1 MYEMEILIIGSL
13 IAAIVIILLSLAVK
27 KVNQYEKGIVERFNA
42 YEKMVDPG
50 LRIITPF
57 VERILRV
64 NMREQVIDVPPQEII
79 TEDNVVVTIDAVIY
93 YQVVDAKLAIYEIED
108 FELAIVKLA
117 QTTLRNIVGE
127 MSLDVCLTSR
137 EKINVELRRVLDQAT
152 DKWGTK
158 VNRIELQ
165 RIDPPADIQ
174 TAMHKQKTAEQERRQ
189 LRLLATGRKEAAEQ
203 EKQGAILKA
212 QGAKTSAILEAE
224 GEARAVELVAEAQ
237 AKAIKAV
244 SESANAYFKE
254 NAQLNKKLDVIRDTF
269 SQQTKIVVPASADIL
284 NVIGLDGATVIPV
297 KKENK
302 QNEAAATTEEGAP
315 LWLQFFI
322 RLFRCFS

>member
-1 MYEMEILIIGSL
+1 MYNLEITIGIIGS
-13 IAAIVIILLSLAVK
+13 IIVFIVLFLLSFALK
-27 KVNQYEKGIVERFNA
+27 KVNQYEKGLVERFNA
-42 YEKMVDPG
+42 YEKTVEPG

-57 VERILRV
+57 IERMYRV

-93 YQVVDAKLAIYEIED
+93 YQVVDAKRALYEIED

-137 EKINVELRRVLDQAT
+137 EKINVELRSVLDQAT

-165 RIDPPADIQ
+165 RIDPPQDIQ

-203 EKQGAILKA
+203 EKAAAILRA
-212 QGAKTSAILEAE
+212 QGEKASVILRAE
-224 GEARAVELVAEAQ
+224 GDAKAVELVADAQ

-244 SESANAYFKE
+244 SESANQYFKE
-254 NAQLNKKLDVIRDTF
+254 KAQLNKRLDVVRDTF

-284 NVIGLDGATVIPV
+284 NVIGLEGAAVIPV
-297 KKENK
+297 KDKN
-302 QNEAAATTEEGAP
+302 TETVK
-315 LWLQFFI
+315 
-322 RLFRCFS
+322 SS

>member
-1 MYEMEILIIGSL
+1 MFQLEITIGL
-13 IAAIVIILLSLAVK
+13 IALAIAIVVLILLSQSVK
-27 KVNQYEKGIVERFNA
+27 KVNQYEKGLVERFNA
-42 YEKMVDPG
+42 YKKTVDPG
-50 LRIITPF
+50 LRFITPF
-57 VERILRV
+57 IERVYRV

-93 YQVVDAKLAIYEIED
+93 YQVVDAKRALYEIED

-137 EKINVELRRVLDQAT
+137 EKINVELRGVLDQAT

-165 RIDPPADIQ
+165 RIDPPSDIQ

-212 QGAKTSAILEAE
+212 QGEKASAILKAE

-237 AKAIKAV
+237 AKAIKSV
-244 SESANAYFKE
+244 SESANQYFKE

-269 SQQTKIVVPASADIL
+269 SQQTKIVVPSSADIL
-284 NVIGLDGATVIPV
+284 NVIGLEGATVVPIKTDA
-297 KKENK
+297 KKDG
-302 QNEAAATTEEGAP
+302 TTT
-315 LWLQFFI
+315 
-322 RLFRCFS
+322 SK

>member
-1 MYEMEILIIGSL
+1 MY
-13 IAAIVIILLSLAVK
+13 
-27 KVNQYEKGIVERFNA
+27 
-42 YEKMVDPG
+42 
-50 LRIITPF
+50 
-57 VERILRV
+57 RV

-93 YQVVDAKLAIYEIED
+93 YQVVDAKRAIYEIED

-137 EKINVELRRVLDQAT
+137 EKINVELRSVLDQAT

-165 RIDPPADIQ
+165 RIDPPSDIQ

-189 LRLLATGRKEAAEQ
+189 LRLLATGRKEAAAQ
-203 EKQGAILKA
+203 EKEGAILKA
-212 QGAKTSAILEAE
+212 QGEKAAAILNAE
-224 GEARAVELVAEAQ
+224 GEAKAVELVAEAQ

-244 SESANAYFKE
+244 SEAANQYFKE

-269 SQQTKIVVPASADIL
+269 SQQTKIVVPSSADIL
-284 NVIGLDGATVIPV
+284 NVIGLEGATVLPV
-297 KKENK
+297 KTTPKQSEAVANK
-302 QNEAAATTEEGAP
+302 
-315 LWLQFFI
+315 
-322 RLFRCFS
+322 

>member
-1 MYEMEILIIGSL
+1 MYELEITIIAL
-13 IAAIVIILLSLAVK
+13 VIVAFVLLLLSLSVK
-27 KVNQYEKGIVERFNA
+27 KVNQYEKGLVERFNA
-42 YEKMVDPG
+42 YEKTVEPG
-50 LRIITPF
+50 LRLITPF
-57 VERILRV
+57 IERILRV

-93 YQVVDAKLAIYEIED
+93 YQVVDARRAIYEVED

-137 EKINVELRRVLDQAT
+137 EKINVELRSVLDQAT

-165 RIDPPADIQ
+165 RIDPPQDIQ

-203 EKQGAILKA
+203 EKQAAILKA
-212 QGAKTSAILEAE
+212 QGEKQAAILSAE
-224 GEARAVELVAEAQ
+224 GEAKAVELVAEAQ
-237 AKAIKAV
+237 AKAVKVV
-244 SESANAYFKE
+244 SEAANAYFKE
-254 NAQLNKKLDVIRDTF
+254 NAQLNKKLDVVRDTF
-269 SQQTKIVVPASADIL
+269 SQQTKLIVPATSDIL
-284 NVIGLDGATVIPV
+284 NVIGLEGATVLPV
-297 KKENK
+297 K
-302 QNEAAATTEEGAP
+302 TEQKHSQSP
-315 LWLQFFI
+315 T
-322 RLFRCFS
+322 SK

>member
-1 MYEMEILIIGSL
+1 M
-13 IAAIVIILLSLAVK
+13 
-27 KVNQYEKGIVERFNA
+27 
-42 YEKMVDPG
+42 
-50 LRIITPF
+50 
-57 VERILRV
+57 LRV

-93 YQVVDAKLAIYEIED
+93 YQVVDARRALYEIED

-127 MSLDVCLTSR
+127 MSLDIALTSR
-137 EKINVELRRVLDQAT
+137 EKINVDLRSVLDQAT

-165 RIDPPADIQ
+165 RIDPPQDIQ

-203 EKQGAILKA
+203 EKQGSILKA
-212 QGAKTSAILEAE
+212 QGEKQSAILSAE
-224 GEARAVELVAEAQ
+224 GQARAVELVADAQ

-244 SESANAYFKE
+244 SEAANLYFKE

-269 SQQTKIVVPASADIL
+269 SQQTKIVVPSSADIL
-284 NVIGLDGATVIPV
+284 NVIGLEGATVLPV
-297 KKENK
+297 KTASK
-302 QNEAAATTEEGAP
+302 QNETGTKKQSGE
-315 LWLQFFI
+315 
-322 RLFRCFS
+322 

>member
-1 MYEMEILIIGSL
+1 
-13 IAAIVIILLSLAVK
+13 
-27 KVNQYEKGIVERFNA
+27 
-42 YEKMVDPG
+42 
-50 LRIITPF
+50 
-57 VERILRV
+57 
-64 NMREQVIDVPPQEII
+64 MREQVIDVPPQEII

-93 YQVVDAKLAIYEIED
+93 YQVVDAKRALYEIED

-137 EKINVELRRVLDQAT
+137 EKINVELRSVLDQAT

-165 RIDPPADIQ
+165 RIDPPQDIQ

-203 EKQGAILKA
+203 EKAAAILKA
-212 QGAKTSAILEAE
+212 QGEKVAAILKAE
-224 GEARAVELVAEAQ
+224 GDAKAVELVAEAQ

-244 SESANAYFKE
+244 SESANQYFKE
-254 NAQLNKKLDVIRDTF
+254 NAQLNKRLDVVRDTF

-284 NVIGLDGATVIPV
+284 NVIGLEGATVIPV
-297 KKENK
+297 KNK
-302 QNEAAATTEEGAP
+302 TTETATG
-315 LWLQFFI
+315 
-322 RLFRCFS
+322 S

>member
-1 MYEMEILIIGSL
+1 MYELEIALVL
-13 IAAIVIILLSLAVK
+13 VVVFAVIVILLKMSFK
-27 KVNQYEKGIVERFNA
+27 KVNQYEKGLVERFNA
-42 YEKMVDPG
+42 YAKTVEPG
-50 LRIITPF
+50 LRIIVPF
-57 VERILRV
+57 VERLYRV

-93 YQVVDAKLAIYEIED
+93 YQVVDARRALYEIED

-127 MSLDVCLTSR
+127 MSLDVALTSR
-137 EKINVELRRVLDQAT
+137 EKINVDLRSVLDHAT

-165 RIDPPADIQ
+165 RIDPPQDIQ

-203 EKQGAILKA
+203 EKQAAILKA
-212 QGAKTSAILEAE
+212 QGEKQSSILNAE
-224 GEARAVELVAEAQ
+224 GQARSVELIADAQ
-237 AKAIKAV
+237 AKAIKLV
-244 SESANAYFKE
+244 SESANQYFRD

-269 SQQTKIVVPASADIL
+269 SQQTKIIVPSNADVL
-284 NVIGLDGATVIPV
+284 NVLGLEGTSVLPV
-297 KKENK
+297 KTTEKQSDNK
-302 QNEAAATTEEGAP
+302 Q
-315 LWLQFFI
+315 
-322 RLFRCFS
+322 

>member
-1 MYEMEILIIGSL
+1 MYEIEIIIIIGFVA
-13 IAAIVIILLSLAVK
+13 AAIILILLSLSLK

-42 YEKMVDPG
+42 YEKTVEPG

-57 VERILRV
+57 VERVHRV

-93 YQVVDAKLAIYEIED
+93 YQVIDAKRALYEIED

-137 EKINVELRRVLDQAT
+137 EKINVELRSVLDQAT

-165 RIDPPADIQ
+165 RIDPPQDIQ

-189 LRLLATGRKEAAEQ
+189 LRLLATGRKEAAAQ
-203 EKQGAILKA
+203 EKEGAILKA
-212 QGAKTSAILEAE
+212 QGEKQAAILNAE
-224 GEARAVELVAEAQ
+224 GEAKAVELVAEAQ
-237 AKAIKAV
+237 AKAIKLV

-269 SQQTKIVVPASADIL
+269 SQQTKIVVPSSSDIL
-284 NVIGLDGATVIPV
+284 NVIGLEGATVLPV
-297 KKENK
+297 KTQPK
-302 QNEAAATTEEGAP
+302 QNESMSGK
-315 LWLQFFI
+315 
-322 RLFRCFS
+322 

>member
-1 MYEMEILIIGSL
+1 MIETGIVIGS
-13 IAAIVIILLSLAVK
+13 IIVVIVIFLLSLSVK

-50 LRIITPF
+50 LRMITPF

-93 YQVVDAKLAIYEIED
+93 YQVVDAKLALYEIED

-137 EKINVELRRVLDQAT
+137 EKINVELRSVLDQAT

-212 QGAKTSAILEAE
+212 QGEKQAAILSAE
-224 GEARAVELVAEAQ
+224 GQARAVELVAEAQ

-244 SESANAYFKE
+244 SESANAFFKE

-284 NVIGLDGATVIPV
+284 NVIGLDGATVVPV
-297 KKENK
+297 KNRNK
-302 QNEAAATTEEGAP
+302 QGESSATT
-315 LWLQFFI
+315 
-322 RLFRCFS
+322 

>member
-1 MYEMEILIIGSL
+1 MYELEILTGVV
-13 IAAIVIILLSLAVK
+13 AIVAVIMAIVLTSGIK
-27 KVNQYEKGIVERFNA
+27 KVNQYEKGLVERWNA
-42 YEKMVDPG
+42 YERTVDPG
-50 LRIITPF
+50 LRFIIPF
-57 VERILRV
+57 VQRMYRV

-93 YQVVDAKLAIYEIED
+93 YQVIDPKRAIYEIED

-137 EKINVELRRVLDQAT
+137 EKINVELRSVLDQAT

-189 LRLLATGRKEAAEQ
+189 IRLLATGRKEAADQ
-203 EKQGAILKA
+203 ERLGAILKA
-212 QGAKTSAILEAE
+212 QGEKQATILKAE
-224 GEARAVELVAEAQ
+224 GDAKQIEVVAIAQ
-237 AKAIKAV
+237 AQAVKLV
-244 SESANAYFKE
+244 SEAANQYFKE
-254 NAQLNKKLDVIRDTF
+254 NAQLNKRLDVIRDTF
-269 SQQTKIVVPASADIL
+269 SQQTKIVIPSSADVL
-284 NVIGLDGATVIPV
+284 NVLGLDGTNILPV
-297 KKENK
+297 KTKEK
-302 QNEAAATTEEGAP
+302 TENPEGM
-315 LWLQFFI
+315 
-322 RLFRCFS
+322 

>member
-1 MYEMEILIIGSL
+1 MYEIEISL
-13 IAAIVIILLSLAVK
+13 IVLSIVAVVLVLFSASLK
-27 KVNQYEKGIVERFNA
+27 KVNQYEKGLVERFNA
-42 YEKMVDPG
+42 YEKTVEPG

-57 VERILRV
+57 VERMLRV

-93 YQVVDAKLAIYEIED
+93 YQVVDARRALYEIED

-137 EKINVELRRVLDQAT
+137 EKINVELRSVLDQAT

-165 RIDPPADIQ
+165 RIDPPGDIQ

-203 EKQGAILKA
+203 EKQAAILRA
-212 QGAKTSAILEAE
+212 QGEKQASILSAE
-224 GEARAVELVAEAQ
+224 GQARSVELVADAQ
-237 AKAIKAV
+237 AKAVKVV
-244 SESANAYFKE
+244 SEAANAYFKE
-254 NAQLNKKLDVIRDTF
+254 NAQLNKRLDVIRDTF
-269 SQQTKIVVPASADIL
+269 SQQSKVIVPASSDIL
-284 NVIGLDGATVIPV
+284 NVIGLEGATVLPV
-297 KKENK
+297 KSEPKKTSN
-302 QNEAAATTEEGAP
+302 
-315 LWLQFFI
+315 I
-322 RLFRCFS
+322 

>member
-1 MYEMEILIIGSL
+1 MYELEITLAIIGS
-13 IAAIVIILLSLAVK
+13 IVAVVLLILLSASLK
-27 KVNQYEKGIVERFNA
+27 KVNQYEKGLVERFNA
-42 YEKMVDPG
+42 YEKTVEPG
-50 LRIITPF
+50 LRVITPF
-57 VERILRV
+57 IERLYRV

-79 TEDNVVVTIDAVIY
+79 TEDNVVVTIDAIIY
-93 YQVVDAKLAIYEIED
+93 YQVIDAKRALYEIED

-137 EKINVELRRVLDQAT
+137 EKINVELRSVLDQAT

-165 RIDPPADIQ
+165 RIDPPQDIQ

-189 LRLLATGRKEAAEQ
+189 LRLLATGRKEAAAQ
-203 EKQGAILKA
+203 EKLGAILKA
-212 QGAKTSAILEAE
+212 QGEKQAAILSAE
-224 GEARAVELVAEAQ
+224 GQAKAVELVADAQ

-244 SESANAYFKE
+244 SEAANSYFKE

-269 SQQTKIVVPASADIL
+269 SQQTKIVVPASSDIL
-284 NVIGLDGATVIPV
+284 NVIGLEGATVVPV
-297 KKENK
+297 KSKKDQTSTNM
-302 QNEAAATTEEGAP
+302 
-315 LWLQFFI
+315 
-322 RLFRCFS
+322 

>member
-1 MYEMEILIIGSL
+1 MYNVEITIGIIGFV
-13 IAAIVIILLSLAVK
+13 IAFIVLVLLSFSLK
-27 KVNQYEKGIVERFNA
+27 KVNQYEKGLVERFNA
-42 YEKMVDPG
+42 YEKTVDPG
-50 LRIITPF
+50 LRVITPF
-57 VERILRV
+57 IERMYRV

-93 YQVVDAKLAIYEIED
+93 YQVVDAKRALYEIED

-137 EKINVELRRVLDQAT
+137 EKINVELRSVLDQAT

-165 RIDPPADIQ
+165 RIDPPQDIQ

-203 EKQGAILKA
+203 EKAAAILKA
-212 QGAKTSAILEAE
+212 QGEKVAAILKAE
-224 GEARAVELVAEAQ
+224 GDAKAVELVAEAQ

-244 SESANAYFKE
+244 SESANQYFKE
-254 NAQLNKKLDVIRDTF
+254 NAQLNKRLDVVRDTF

-284 NVIGLDGATVIPV
+284 NVIGLEGATVIPV
-297 KKENK
+297 KNK
-302 QNEAAATTEEGAP
+302 TTETATG
-315 LWLQFFI
+315 
-322 RLFRCFS
+322 S

>member
-1 MYEMEILIIGSL
+1 MLEIGLLIGSL
-13 IAAIVIILLSLAVK
+13 IAVIVIFLLALSVK
-27 KVNQYEKGIVERFNA
+27 KVNQYEKGIVEKFNA

-50 LRIITPF
+50 LRLITPF

-93 YQVVDAKLAIYEIED
+93 YQVVDAKLALYEIED

-137 EKINVELRRVLDQAT
+137 EKINVELRSVLDQAT

-203 EKQGAILKA
+203 EKQAAILKA
-212 QGAKTSAILEAE
+212 QGEKASAILQAE
-224 GEARAVELVAEAQ
+224 GQAKAVELVAEAQ

-244 SESANAYFKE
+244 SESANQFFKE

-284 NVIGLDGATVIPV
+284 NVIGLDGATVVPV
-297 KKENK
+297 KTGNK
-302 QNEAAATTEEGAP
+302 QNEATT
-315 LWLQFFI
+315 
-322 RLFRCFS
+322 